1 MPARDPFVRQ
11 QLLRAGAWLR
21 ALPRRIQDSLA
32 ARANK
37 PDVPAADDSALF
49 GQIPQPWDGQTHEPT
64 PRMAAQSDPPR
75 EQPDLP
81 PAATPLS
88 RHAADLGRRASHL
101 GRQLAPHAIQFGR
114 QLGPMARR
122 GAFATGRGMRAAIRG
137 LASLRPLL
145 RLLHRFFAAI
155 GDLTFRLV
163 AALGTLLAATRRGL
177 GAVFTRHRA
186 ALFGLFTRGMWW
198 GSLALLLLGGQALIE
213 IHGRAPLDQRALPA
227 FAAGLALCA
236 LLVMIAAQA
245 RLRWAALVLG
255 FSHGGLLALC
265 WVVAAAIQT

>member
-1 MPARDPFVRQ
+1 MPVRDPFVRQ
-11 QLLRAGAWLR
+11 QLLRASAWLR

-32 ARANK
+32 SK
-37 PDVPAADDSALF
+37 SSPPAPEDTAVF
-49 GQIPQPWDGQTHEPT
+49 GQIPQPWDSHET
-64 PRMAAQSDPPR
+64 R
-75 EQPDLP
+75 PDADSRPEPP

-114 QLGPMARR
+114 RLGPMARQ

-137 LASLRPLL
+137 LTALRPLL

-163 AALGTLLAATRRGL
+163 AALGSLLVATRRGL
-177 GAVFTRHRA
+177 GAAVTRHRA
-186 ALFGLFTRGMWW
+186 VLFGLFTRAMWW
-198 GSLALLLLGGQALIE
+198 GALALLLLGGQALIE
-213 IHGRAPLDQRALPA
+213 IHGRAPLDQQALPA
-227 FAAGLALCA
+227 FAAGLGLCA
-236 LLVMIAAQA
+236 LLVTIAAQA

>member
-1 MPARDPFVRQ
+1 MPVRDPVVRQ

-21 ALPRRIQDSLA
+21 ALSRRIHDSLA
-32 ARANK
+32 SK
-37 PDVPAADDSALF
+37 PEQPAPEDSAVF
-49 GQIPQPWDGQTHEPT
+49 GQIPQPWDGQA
-64 PRMAAQSDPPR
+64 RD
-75 EQPDLP
+75 EQPAQP

-88 RHAADLGRRASHL
+88 RHAADIGRRASNL

-137 LASLRPLL
+137 LAGLRPLL
-145 RLLHRFFAAI
+145 RLLQRFFAGV

-163 AALGTLLAATRRGL
+163 AALGSLLAATRRGL
-177 GAVFTRHRA
+177 GALFTRHRA
-186 ALFGLFTRGMWW
+186 VLFGLLTRGMWW
-198 GSLALLLLGGQALIE
+198 GALALLLLGGQALIE

-236 LLVMIAAQA
+236 LLVTIAAQA